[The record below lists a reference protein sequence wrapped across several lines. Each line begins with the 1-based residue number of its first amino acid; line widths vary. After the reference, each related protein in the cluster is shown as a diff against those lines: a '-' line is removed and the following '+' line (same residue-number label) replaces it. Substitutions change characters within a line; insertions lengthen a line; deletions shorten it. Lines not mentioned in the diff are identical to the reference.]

1 MKSLAL
7 FRHAKTER
15 DSATGRD
22 FDRALTD
29 RGRSDAERVGAEIQR
44 LGLHCDL
51 VLASPARRSVETV
64 EHAGIPSPS
73 FNERIYDAPAGQLL
87 ELVRNV
93 DDGVE
98 RLMMVGHNP
107 GFERLASRLAG
118 NDIEMPTGSL
128 IVIDLPIER
137 WADADQESGR
147 LVRFITPR
155 ELA

>member
-7 FRHAKTER
+7 FRHAKTEPN
-15 DSATGRD
+15 SATGRD

-29 RGRSDAERVGAEIQR
+29 RGQSDAERIGAEIQR
-44 LGLHCDL
+44 LGLRFEL
-51 VLASPARRSVETV
+51 VLASPARRSVETA
-64 EHAGIPSPS
+64 ERAGISSPR
-73 FNERIYDAPAGQLL
+73 FNERIYDAPPGQLL

-128 IVIDLPIER
+128 ILIDLPIER
-137 WADADQESGR
+137 WADADQENGR
-147 LVRFITPR
+147 LVRFITPM